1 MHAQLRRCNKLELFS
16 VAKRYLVLISRIC
29 AAVVGCDRAD
39 RLRQCL
45 CLCLFEAG
53 AARRRHLRDVQLQVP
68 LRVYTRDGRLMAA
81 IGEQRRIPVRYDQLP
96 PKLIQ
101 AFLATEDD
109 RFFPAS
115 RRRLAGYFARGA
127 REPRAGGIRQ
137 GASTI
142 TMQVARDM
150 FLTPRRDM
158 KRKMSE
164 IYISLLM
171 ETEFTKEEI
180 FSLYVNKIFLGQR
193 AYGVAAPPRKCIS
206 ARRLDQL
213 DHRRN
218 GDARRNSDRPLDV
231 NPVASAEAA
240 TIRRAHVLG
249 RMLELNYI
257 TPAEFEAAKR
267 QPMES
272 RLHGPSIEVDAP
284 YVAEMVRNEMQAKY
298 GDSIYTAGY
307 RVFTTIDSHLEAAAT
322 VALRTGLLEYDRRHG
337 WRGATAKVDLS
348 KAASPAYLEAELE
361 KIPVRSAAC
370 GPPSCRRSRRR
381 APGSTSRAWARS
393 IFPGRSCRGRGASC
407 PTKRWTAR
415 PPRHR
420 RSLARGDVI
429 YTVGNS
435 PESLQFV
442 QVPEAQS
449 ALVAL
454 DPKDGAVVALVG
466 GFDFFQ
472 SKFNRVTQARRQ
484 PGFGVQAFRICGGV
498 RQGVHAGQHRRWMRP
513 SWSMKPAWNRPG
525 GRRNSKTISPG
536 PFDLREA
543 LVHSRNLV
551 SIRLMREIG
560 GDYTWNYVQRFGFD
574 KSQLPKDLTLAV
586 GTAEFSPLQ
595 VVVGYSTFANGGFRV
610 TPYYIDRIEDAGG
623 KTTVQ
628 ANPSLACFECGRPRR
643 IPGSAKAAAR
653 RTGCSSW
660 RRRGDGK
667 SLIPAKDLAPQVIRP
682 QVAYLLSDMM
692 ADVIRRGTGVGA
704 RGAQPRR
711 SGRQDGHHQRFSR
724 CLVLRLQRRSGGHR
738 LDRVRSGPLAGRR
751 RARRARVAAY
761 LGIFHARGARRAPA
775 AHVPD
780 ARRHRDRAHFAGNGL
795 ARRSADNPNGIME
808 KFIEGNLPKSEV
820 LRRAEQ
826 FESHERRRQAALY
839 RQPCPRN
846 IRSVPK
852 ICAALWLRRPRASWP
867 STASRISCRPSA
879 RPPTGSA

>member
-29 AAVVGCDRAD
+29 AGVVGAIVLIAFANVCAYVYLKPALPEVDT
-39 RLRQCL
+39 
-45 CLCLFEAG
+45 
-53 AARRRHLRDVQLQVP
+53 LRDVQLQVP

-96 PKLIQ
+96 PKLVQ

-109 RFFPAS
+109 RFFRHHGVDWQGILRAA
-115 RRRLAGYFARGA
+115 LANL
-127 REPRAGGIRQ
+127 RAGGIRQ

-150 FLTPRRDM
+150 FLSPRRDM

-171 ETEFTKEEI
+171 EAEFSKEEI

-193 AYGVAAPPRKCIS
+193 AYGVGAAAEVYFGKS
-206 ARRLDQL
+206 LDQL
-213 DHRRN
+213 N
-218 GDARRNSDRPLDV
+218 LAEMATLAGIPTAPSVV

-240 TIRRAHVLG
+240 TIRRTHVLG
-249 RMLELNYI
+249 RMLELSYI
-257 TPAEFEAAKR
+257 TPAEFEAAKNS
-267 QPMES
+267 PMES

-298 GDSIYTAGY
+298 GDSVYTAGY

-348 KAASPAYLEAELE
+348 KAASPANLDAELE
-361 KIPVRSAAC
+361 EFPVVGGLRPAIVQKVEAKSARIYVK
-370 GPPSCRRSRRR
+370 GLGEVTLPWEKLS
-381 APGSTSRAWARS
+381 WARRELPDEKVDRS
-393 IFPGRSCRGRGASC
+393 PTQASDIF
-407 PTKRWTAR
+407 
-415 PPRHR
+415 
-420 RSLARGDVI
+420 ARGDVI

-442 QVPEAQS
+442 QIPEAQS
-449 ALVAL
+449 ALVAV
-454 DPKDGAVVALVG
+454 DPKDGAVVALIG

-484 PGFGVQAFRICGGV
+484 PGSGFKPFVYAAAFDKGYTPASIVVDAPIVVDETGMEKAWRP
-498 RQGVHAGQHRRWMRP
+498 REFENDFAGPIR
-513 SWSMKPAWNRPG
+513 
-525 GRRNSKTISPG
+525 
-536 PFDLREA
+536 LREA

-574 KSQLPKDLTLAV
+574 KSQLPNDLTLSV
-586 GTAEFSPLQ
+586 GTAELSPLQ

-610 TPYYIDRIEDAGG
+610 TPYYIDRIEDAAG
-623 KTTVQ
+623 KTLVQ
-628 ANPSLACFECGRPRR
+628 AHPSVACFECGRPTD
-643 IPGSAKAAAR
+643 PPAAKAGSKDRLLDAAPR
-653 RTGCSSW
+653 
-660 RRRGDGK
+660 DGK

-704 RGAQPRR
+704 RVLNRDDLAGKTGTTNDFHDAWFSGFNGDLAATVWTGFDQDRSLGEGEQGARAALPIWVYFMHQALAGAPRR
-711 SGRQDGHHQRFSR
+711 MWPMPDG
-724 CLVLRLQRRSGGHR
+724 LVT
-738 LDRVRSGPLAGRR
+738 VRISPDTGLLA
-751 RARRARVAAY
+751 
-761 LGIFHARGARRAPA
+761 
-775 AHVPD
+775 
-780 ARRHRDRAHFAGNGL
+780 
-795 ARRSADNPNGIME
+795 SADNPNGIME

-820 LRRAEQ
+820 YEGPNNTNSMNDGDKPL
-826 FESHERRRQAALY
+826 F
-839 RQPCPRN
+839 
-846 IRSVPK
+846 
-852 ICAALWLRRPRASWP
+852 
-867 STASRISCRPSA
+867 
-879 RPPTGSA
+879 